1 MQSFRDIRL
10 QGFANRVPVAAATA
24 WIDARCAALPSETL
38 PLAEAFDRIL
48 AADIAAPRAL
58 PPVPRSGIDGYAVR
72 AADTVGASGYAPLT
86 LRLIAN
92 GAPLTPGTA
101 ALVEAGHPLPP
112 GADTMLPFTL
122 CEPGQGTIDVL
133 NSVAAGAD
141 IESAGDE
148 AGAGALLLA
157 AGRCLHPADLGLA
170 AITGLDTIS
179 VVRHPRVRL
188 IPATPGL
195 TADANTPMLTALIHR
210 DGGQVEPVRSTP
222 TDSAAL
228 RTALN
233 ATDVDLIVVCGR
245 TGTGPEDFAAPVLA
259 EAGELAFHGL
269 ALRPGDSTGLGRVAG
284 VPVIL
289 LPGPPAA
296 CFYAAELLV
305 GRAVRRLAGRPAD
318 LPHRTVVRPLRRK
331 LTSEVGS
338 TDIFPVRLSADGAEP
353 IPSGSSF
360 ALYPT
365 VQADGF
371 VIVPAEL
378 EGYAPG
384 TAVAIFLN
392 DPI

>member
-10 QGFANRVPVAAATA
+10 QGFADRAPVAAATA
-24 WIDARCAALPSETL
+24 WIDACCAALPAETVT
-38 PLAEAFDRIL
+38 LAEAFDRIL
-48 AADIAAPRAL
+48 AADIAAPHAL
-58 PPVPRSGIDGYAVR
+58 PPVARSGIDGYAVR
-72 AADTVGASGYAPLT
+72 AADTVGAGGYAPLT

-101 ALVEAGHPLPP
+101 VLVEAGHSLPP

-141 IESAGDE
+141 IESAGEE
-148 AGAGALLLA
+148 AGAGTLLLA
-157 AGRCLHPADLGLA
+157 AGQRLRPADLGLA
-170 AITGLDTIS
+170 ANTGITTIR
-179 VVRHPRVRL
+179 VVRRPRVRL
-188 IPATPGL
+188 IPATSGL
-195 TADANTPMLTALIHR
+195 SADAATPMLTALIHR
-210 DGGQVEPVRSTP
+210 DGGQVEPLRPTP

-228 RTALN
+228 RRAL
-233 ATDVDLIVVCGR
+233 TDTEADLIVVCGR

-269 ALRPGDSTGLGRVAG
+269 ALRPGDSAGLGRVAG

-296 CFYAAELLV
+296 CLCAAELLV
-305 GRAVRRLAGRPAD
+305 GRAVRRLAGRLAD

-338 TDIFPVRLSADGAEP
+338 TDILPVRLSADGAEP

-371 VIVPAEL
+371 IVVPAEL

-384 TAVAIFLN
+384 TAVTIFLN